1 MSHPTRKEAHRKMT
15 STITLHPFNAWPSSL
30 CNPTITTRSPATN
43 LHICEED
50 CGASGGSCRRQPA
63 ACRFVSISTRSA
75 QDLIALYR
83 RYCLRHHHHLLLLHH
98 HQHLPCAPACIIS
111 DVGASSLPELQHKTM
126 YVTITRIACRS
137 HRYRSLMVH
146 SRQRTVGD
154 SISDSLHDVT
164 PSSTIKM

>member
-1 MSHPTRKEAHRKMT
+1 MHLIQFFILHDSRITMSPSLCIDISIAMASSRSMWRQVAKITLCLAYRRALGKKVVPAHR
-15 STITLHPFNAWPSSL
+15 
-30 CNPTITTRSPATN
+30 
-43 LHICEED
+43 
-50 CGASGGSCRRQPA
+50 
-63 ACRFVSISTRSA
+63 
-75 QDLIALYR
+75 YR
-83 RYCLRHHHHLLLLHH
+83 HHHHHHLLLPH